1 LGRLWPKL
9 PGEAI
14 DTAMLRQLLHSVA
27 SARRPG
33 ALRACL
39 TALSCF
45 GIGDQV
51 SAQDDSSYEKA
62 RETMVRE
69 QIAGR
74 GIRDPRVLAAMR
86 QVPRHLF
93 IPATERARAYDD
105 GPVPIGQGQTI
116 SQPYIVALM
125 TELVRPQP
133 RDRVLEVG
141 TGSGYQAAVL
151 AGLVAHVYTVE
162 LEDTLARSATA
173 VLRDLKYENIT
184 VRAGDGYGGWPEHA
198 PFDIVIVTAAPE
210 QVPQPLIDQLRP
222 GGRLIV
228 PVGPRFSVQQ
238 LQLIEKDASGATK
251 TTNISPV
258 MFVPLRRPQ

>member
-1 LGRLWPKL
+1 
-9 PGEAI
+9 
-14 DTAMLRQLLHSVA
+14 MLRQLLHSVA
-27 SARRPG
+27 SARKPG

-45 GIGDQV
+45 SCGDQV
-51 SAQDDSSYEKA
+51 SALDDSSYAAA

-74 GIRDPRVLAAMR
+74 GIRDPRVIAALR

-93 IPATERARAYDD
+93 IPPAERERAYDD
-105 GPVPIGQGQTI
+105 SPVPIGQGQTI

-125 TELVRPQP
+125 TELVRPKAS
-133 RDRVLEVG
+133 DRVLEVG

-151 AGLVAHVYTVE
+151 ARLVDHVYTIE
-162 LEDTLARSATA
+162 LEDTLARSASA
-173 VLRDLKYENIT
+173 VLHELKYENVT
-184 VRAGDGYGGWPEHA
+184 VRTGDGYVGWPEHA

-210 QVPQPLIDQLRP
+210 HVPQPLIDQLKP

-228 PVGPRFSVQQ
+228 PVGPRFTVQQ
-238 LQLIEKDASGATK
+238 LQLIEKDASGAV
-251 TTNISPV
+251 TTRNVSPV

>member
-1 LGRLWPKL
+1 LGGLWPKL

-14 DTAMLRQLLHSVA
+14 ETAMLRQLLYSVV

-33 ALRACL
+33 VLRACL
-39 TALSCF
+39 AALSSF
-45 GIGDQV
+45 GCGDQV
-51 SAQDDSSYEKA
+51 SARDDSSYDVA

-69 QIAGR
+69 QIVGR
-74 GIRDPRVLAAMR
+74 GIRDPRVVEAMR

-93 IPATERARAYDD
+93 IPAAERARAYDD
-105 GPVPIGQGQTI
+105 GPVAIGQGQTI

-133 RDRVLEVG
+133 GDRVLEVG

-151 AGLVAHVYTVE
+151 SRLVAHVYTVE
-162 LEDTLARSATA
+162 LEDTLARSAAA
-173 VLRDLKYENIT
+173 VLRELKYENIT
-184 VRAGDGYGGWPEHA
+184 VRTGDGYGGWPEHA

-210 QVPQPLIDQLRP
+210 QVPQPLIDQLKP

-228 PVGPRFSVQQ
+228 PIGPRFSVQQ
-238 LQLIEKDASGATK
+238 LQLLEKDASGAIR
-251 TTNISPV
+251 TTDVSPV

>member
-1 LGRLWPKL
+1 
-9 PGEAI
+9 
-14 DTAMLRQLLHSVA
+14 M
-27 SARRPG
+27 SA
-33 ALRACL
+33 L
-39 TALSCF
+39 
-45 GIGDQV
+45 
-51 SAQDDSSYEKA
+51 DDSSYAAA

-74 GIRDPRVLAAMR
+74 GIRDPRVIEALR

-93 IPATERARAYDD
+93 IPAAERDRAYADS
-105 GPVPIGQGQTI
+105 PVPIGQDQTI

-125 TELVRPQP
+125 TELVRPKP
-133 RDRVLEVG
+133 NDRVLEVG

-151 AGLVAHVYTVE
+151 ARLVDHVYTIE

-173 VLRDLKYENIT
+173 VLRELKYENVT
-184 VRAGDGYGGWPEHA
+184 VRTGDGYVGWPEHA

-210 QVPQPLIDQLRP
+210 HVPQPLIDQLKP

-228 PVGPRFSVQQ
+228 PVGPRFTVQQ
-238 LQLIEKDASGATK
+238 LQLLEKDASGAVRTR
-251 TTNISPV
+251 NVSPV